1 MYLREVGCENG
12 NEFLHLRE
20 AGCKNENEFLD
31 NRLLNCGIL
40 SPAQS

>member
-12 NEFLHLRE
+12 NEFLDLRE
-20 AGCKNENEFLD
+20 AGCENENEFLD
-31 NRLLNCGIL
+31 NHLLNLSIL